1 MTIKLA
7 TMRCFYLKFLFF
19 FALILSGAMA
29 VAQPINDN
37 CIGAIEI
44 SNPRNY
50 CSNAGAFTNVGAT
63 TSTVLSVSSCFSA
76 NGGDVW
82 FAFQALATDV
92 RVTVQGA
99 TALAATG
106 TLRNPEAGIY
116 SGADCS
122 ALSELACQSDPRSS
136 NVIEVYKGGLTP
148 GERYYIR
155 VQGGAK
161 RTGTFKLCMINYNPP
176 ANITSDCPTSS
187 VLCDKSGFSVALVS
201 GGGTNKTELD
211 DASCFI
217 TNGGQRTNLET
228 NSTWFKWTCLQSGTL
243 SFTITPTFL
252 DDDID
257 FAVYELPNGLNNCT
271 GKKLLRCMAA
281 GETVGGGC
289 KLFGPTGL
297 RDGESDIAEASGCGK
312 GQNNF
317 VKSLDMEAGKSYA
330 LGINNFSS
338 TGNGF
343 NLTFGGTGIFQ
354 GPEAKINI
362 DRPSKKYCLGDDVLF
377 TDASSFVGGQITN
390 RSWRFGKGASVD
402 TANGKGPF
410 KVFYKT
416 PGWKSVVLTV
426 TSDKG
431 CVVTSIL
438 DSIFIEG
445 FKYDSLI
452 RRPTCQLGTDG
463 FIRLKVAS
471 CGRPPIKYNWD
482 NTGYSTRDSLVGLGS
497 GKHRVLITD
506 SSGVYVDTVL
516 FNLKQFEIELDTA
529 ISKVTP
535 PQCFGLTNGKIE
547 LNPKTGVAPFL
558 YKWNNNPTFIP
569 DNKLTTLGDGQYSVE
584 IRDAN
589 NCKGF
594 FNFNVNAPPPVG
606 VNVDTFNISC
616 FGKTDGAAIAYPAG
630 GVGKYKVS
638 WSTGTVGDT
647 VRNLKSG
654 NYVLTVRDSNSCET
668 MRSVTINEPPQIN
681 LVTIRTQPTKCFGD
695 STAELVVQGSGGTPP
710 FRYSIDGV
718 RFQKD
723 SAFLKI
729 PAKAYTVVV
738 RDSTGCRQTLEVQ
751 VQQPPQL
758 QVSAG
763 PDIEVQLGFSTD
775 IRAIVVPSSKL
786 VSYIWTPKDSS
797 MSCPTC
803 LRTTVSPLR
812 TVQYR
817 VTIKDSTGCTAY
829 DDIIVNVNKKR
840 PIFIPTAFSPNAD
853 GVNDYFTIFG
863 NQAAVIIKELRVF
876 NRWGDMLFA
885 ATDLPLNVESKG
897 WDGTFK
903 DLKLSPDVFAFFAI
917 IRFIDGEDI
926 IYKGDVTL
934 MR

>member
-1 MTIKLA
+1 MNLKLA
-7 TMRCFYLKFLFF
+7 TMRFLYPKFLLFI
-19 FALILSGAMA
+19 ALILRGITA

-37 CIGAIEI
+37 CTGAVEI

-50 CSNAGAFTNVGAT
+50 CSGSSAFTNVGAT
-63 TSTVLSVSSCFSA
+63 TSTVLSVSSCISA
-76 NGGDVW
+76 SGADVW
-82 FAFQALATDV
+82 FSFRALATDV
-92 RVTVQGA
+92 RVTIQGA

-106 TLRNPEAGIY
+106 TLRSPEAAIY

-136 NVIEVYKGGLTP
+136 NVIELYKGGLIP

-155 VQGGAK
+155 VQGAAK
-161 RTGTFKLCMINYNPP
+161 RTGTFKLCMVNYNPP

-187 VLCDKSGFSVALVS
+187 VLCDKSTFGVANVK
-201 GGGTNKTELD
+201 GGGTNTKELD
-211 DASCFI
+211 DATCFGAQNI
-217 TNGGQRTNLET
+217 ET
-228 NSTWFKWTCLQSGTL
+228 NSTWFKWTCQQSGTL

-281 GETVGGGC
+281 GETVNGC

-297 RDGESDIAEASGCGK
+297 RDGETDISEPSGCGK

-317 VKSLDMEAGKSYA
+317 VKSLDMEVGKSYA

-343 NLTFGGTGIFQ
+343 NIDWGGTGTFQ
-354 GPEAKINI
+354 GPTTKINV
-362 DRPSKKYCLGDDVLF
+362 DKPNKKYCLGEDVVF
-377 TDASSFVGGQITN
+377 SDASSFAGGLITS
-390 RSWRFGKGASVD
+390 RSWKFGKGASVD
-402 TANGKGPF
+402 SAKGTGPF

-426 TSDKG
+426 GCDRG
-431 CVVTSIL
+431 CVITSIL
-438 DSIFIEG
+438 DSIYIEG
-445 FKYDSLI
+445 FKYDSI
-452 RRPTCQLGTDG
+452 VRRPTCQLGTDG
-463 FIRLKVAS
+463 FLKLSVIN
-471 CGRPPIKYNWD
+471 CGRAPIKYNWD
-482 NTGYSTRDSLVGLGS
+482 NTGYSLRDSLAGLGS

-506 SSGVYVDTVL
+506 SSGVYVDTVF

-529 ISKVTP
+529 QSKVTP
-535 PQCFGLTNGKIE
+535 PQCFGSTNGKIE
-547 LNPKTGVAPFL
+547 LNPKTGIAPFL
-558 YKWNNNPTFIP
+558 YKWNNNPIFIP
-569 DNKLTTLGDGQYSVE
+569 DNKLTALGDGQYSVE

-638 WSTGTVGDT
+638 WSTGSVGDT
-647 VRNLKSG
+647 VRNLKAG

-681 LVTIRTQPTKCFGD
+681 LATVRIQPSKCFGD
-695 STAELVVQGSGGTPP
+695 STAELVVLGSGGTPP

-718 RFQKD
+718 RFQKE

-751 VQQPPQL
+751 VPQPPQL

-803 LRTTVSPLR
+803 PRTTVSPLK
-812 TVQYR
+812 TIQYR
-817 VTIKDSTGCTAY
+817 VTIKDSSGCIAY
-829 DDIIVNVNKKR
+829 DDLIVNVNKKR
-840 PIFIPTAFSPNAD
+840 PIYIPTAFSPNAD

-885 ATDLPLNVESKG
+885 ATDLPLNVETKG

-903 DLKLSPDVFAFFAI
+903 EAKLHPDVFAFFAI
-917 IRFIDGEDI
+917 VRFIDGEDI
-926 IYKGDVTL
+926 IYKGDITL